1 MMTSKRSQAAMTI
14 WLCASLVACASTVP
28 NREPTGEAFPSIQGQ
43 SLAGETYK
51 LPDDLKGEPV
61 VLIVAF
67 KQDTQFDVDRWALGM
82 LQVGVN
88 AKIFELPTVESAIA
102 GAFSDRIDEGMRSG
116 IPDGDWGGVITI
128 YDDAQKVVNFVGNE
142 RPRNARVLL
151 LNAQGEVVW
160 FQDEGYSPR
169 LALELKETIDA
180 LRGGA
185 EAAQQG
191 AAPSSD
197 EATVKDEAQG
207 DGDSEGPPA
216 TQESATDEP
225 SAGQTKEGESP

>member
-1 MMTSKRSQAAMTI
+1 MTSKRFQAAMTI

-82 LQVGVN
+82 LQAGVN

-102 GAFSDRIDEGMRSG
+102 GAFSARIDEGMRSG

-128 YDDAQKVVNFVGNE
+128 YDDAESVVKFVGNE

-151 LNAQGEVVW
+151 LNAEGEVVW
-160 FQDEGYSPR
+160 FQDDGYSPR

-180 LRGGA
+180 LKGKT
-185 EAAQQG
+185 EAGEEAG
-191 AAPSSD
+191 AAPSADDAATGDEPAAGDPSAD
-197 EATVKDEAQG
+197 EA
-207 DGDSEGPPA
+207 PA
-216 TQESATDEP
+216 TGEP
-225 SAGQTKEGESP
+225 SEDSAKESGAP